1 MTKEA
6 MIGNL
11 KLKECDSILEFLFND
26 SKEQD
31 ACTESLE
38 EASKLKV
45 RASISHEIK
54 NPLNCIIAYA
64 ELLKKNS
71 SQLHEELK
79 RYVEN
84 ICTSSF
90 QLKCLLLDIIE
101 NAKLEYGKINVKRQ
115 CFETRHTIEDVLKV
129 FREQFEERNISLF
142 PVLMQANIISDLTKF
157 NQILYNLVS
166 NAVKFTNKGGSI
178 DVTSWVQDDRFYF
191 EIKNSGSFISKAEAK
206 KIFKFLNS
214 NISGSMQNAHN
225 SADEGN
231 KNENSKN
238 NKEGAGIGLCVSKE
252 LASALGGR
260 LEFES
265 TKKTAT
271 FRLCLPA

>member
-31 ACTESLE
+31 TCTESLE

-191 EIKNSGSFISKAEAK
+191 GEAGDDYGA
-206 KIFKFLNS
+206 FPESYAFLRMGDWKRS
-214 NISGSMQNAHN
+214 
-225 SADEGN
+225 D
-231 KNENSKN
+231 
-238 NKEGAGIGLCVSKE
+238 
-252 LASALGGR
+252 GGR
-260 LEFES
+260 RGTPRIFPGKCHIFAGMGAYLFLHDRIWHTGRTGFS
-265 TKKTAT
+265 
-271 FRLCLPA
+271 